1 MKKRV
6 VTGAAAALTTA
17 LTMGSCGIY
26 GIYGPDNTAVAVYG
40 PPEWFEGTDES
51 EASSPALEINTETSI
66 AATED
71 TTVKPTT
78 AEETIVTTEMTKTT
92 TNTTVPE
99 NTAVTT
105 ETTKIKTN
113 NTVPENTTVMSE
125 TTSGASQDTTIKT
138 TEVTTV
144 STTSGILLSKLLPFR
159 KITAASTTTVTSG
172 GEESDDFDP
181 SEEEPVDVYGPPE
194 WFDYDPDSDD
204 VTEPD
209 DDFDPSEEEPV
220 DVYGPPEWFE

>member
-17 LTMGSCGIY
+17 LTMGSC

-66 AATED
+66 ISTVD
-71 TTVKPTT
+71 TTVKPAAT
-78 AEETIVTTEMTKTT
+78 EETTITNETVKTAM
-92 TNTTVPE
+92 NTTVPE
-99 NTAVTT
+99 NTTV
-105 ETTKIKTN
+105 KTG
-113 NTVPENTTVMSE
+113 
-125 TTSGASQDTTIKT
+125 TTSEPAKDTTIRTDEAT
-138 TEVTTV
+138 TE
-144 STTSGILLSKLLPFR
+144 STASGILLSKLLPFR

-194 WFDYDPDSDD
+194 WFDYDPDNDD

>member
-17 LTMGSCGIY
+17 LTMGSC

-99 NTAVTT
+99 NTAVST

-125 TTSGASQDTTIKT
+125 TTSGAS
-138 TEVTTV
+138 
-144 STTSGILLSKLLPFR
+144 STASGILLSKLLPFR
-159 KITAASTTTVTSG
+159 KITAALTTTVTSG
-172 GEESDDFDP
+172 GEESDGFDP

-220 DVYGPPEWFE
+220 DVYGPPDWFE